1 LTPARIANTERVL
14 KALELR
20 RNGSTFAEIGT
31 ALCVTPGAALKMV
44 RTALLDTLQE
54 PADQVRALHHSRLE
68 MLWKRLQP
76 KIRQGD
82 LKAVEVGLKIL
93 SQAAAL
99 LGLNAPTAIDVQ
111 SEGGTVRFVVEAP
124 APLSLAEWQQ
134 AACGAVLDVAP
145 ELATPELPTG
155 SEMKD
160 D

>member
-1 LTPARIANTERVL
+1 
-14 KALELR
+14 
-20 RNGSTFAEIGT
+20 
-31 ALCVTPGAALKMV
+31 
-44 RTALLDTLQE
+44 
-54 PADQVRALHHSRLE
+54 

-99 LGLNAPTAIDVQ
+99 LGLNAPTAIDIQ

-134 AACGAVLDVAP
+134 ITGGAVLDISP
-145 ELATPELPTG
+145 EPAVPELPAG
-155 SEMKD
+155 SKLKD
-160 D
+160 EQQS